1 MQSKNES
8 FKLFLKNV
16 SSSSSEGKFSKSR
29 HLWKCAA
36 RHFEEVNYLVRVR
49 ARARASISISFSL
62 QTSKKR
68 KYGISAKPKIKTTN
82 LCMLC
87 QIEFSNI

>member
-49 ARARASISISFSL
+49 ARASISISCPL
-62 QTSKKR
+62 QHKQEKE
-68 KYGISAKPKIKTTN
+68 IWH
-82 LCMLC
+82 
-87 QIEFSNI
+87 